1 MKYLITG
8 GLGFIGSNI
17 ATLLSHDNQKV
28 IILDNLDPMYGG
40 NVFNINDAVKNN
52 IKIVNGSVLDEK
64 LLIELIA
71 DVDFVIHTA
80 AQVSYID
87 SLKLYKKEIDLNI
100 NSTINILNAIKQT
113 NRSIKILFTSSR
125 MVYGRTIEENID
137 ENAIP
142 APLSLYGTTKLTS
155 ENIIKIYNKEYN
167 IPFIILRITNPYG
180 IKQQIKHSKY
190 SIVGWFIR
198 QAIENNEIK
207 IFGDGKQKRN
217 YIFSEDI
224 TKIIY
229 QLMLDERSVNN
240 IFNLGSDKNSEF
252 REMIDCVISIVGS
265 GKIKYVDWPEN
276 YENVETKSFNV
287 SIGKLKNIIGNF
299 DFTGLDIGIRQ
310 TIEYYEK
317 YWNQYV

>member
-17 ATLLSHDNQKV
+17 ATLLSHNNQEV
-28 IILDNLDPMYGG
+28 VILDNLDPMYGG
-40 NVFNINDAVKNN
+40 NPFNINDAAQNN
-52 IKIVNGSVLDEK
+52 LRIVNGSVLDEK
-64 LLIELIA
+64 LLVELIA

-100 NSTINILNAIKQT
+100 NSTINVLNAIKQT

-125 MVYGRTIEENID
+125 MVYGKTIEENID
-137 ENAIP
+137 ENT
-142 APLSLYGTTKLTS
+142 APSPVSLYGTTKLTS
-155 ENIIKIYNKEYN
+155 ENIIKIYNKKYN

-180 IKQQIKHSKY
+180 MRQQIKHSKY

-207 IFGDGKQKRN
+207 IFGDGKQNRN

-229 QLMLDERSVNN
+229 RLILDDRSVNN
-240 IFNLGSDKNSEF
+240 IFNSGSDKNCEF
-252 REMIDCVISIVGS
+252 REMIDCIISIVGS
-265 GKIKYVDWPEN
+265 GKIQYVDWPEN

-287 SIGKLKNIIGNF
+287 SIDKLKNNIGNF
-299 DFTGLDIGIRQ
+299 DFTRLDIGIRR
-310 TIEYYEK
+310 TIEYYKK

>member
-17 ATLLSHDNQKV
+17 ATLLSHNNQEV
-28 IILDNLDPMYGG
+28 VILDNLDPMYGG
-40 NVFNINDAVKNN
+40 NPFNINDAAQNN
-52 IKIVNGSVLDEK
+52 LRIVNGSVLDEK
-64 LLIELIA
+64 LLVELIA

-100 NSTINILNAIKQT
+100 NSTINVLNAIKQT

-125 MVYGRTIEENID
+125 MVYGKTIEENID
-137 ENAIP
+137 ENT
-142 APLSLYGTTKLTS
+142 APSPVSLYGTTKLTS
-155 ENIIKIYNKEYN
+155 ENIIKIYNKKYN

-180 IKQQIKHSKY
+180 MRQQIKHSKY

-207 IFGDGKQKRN
+207 IFGDGKQNRN

-229 QLMLDERSVNN
+229 RLILDDRSVNN
-240 IFNLGSDKNSEF
+240 IFNLGSDKNCEF
-252 REMIDCVISIVGS
+252 REMIDCIISIVGS

-287 SIGKLKNIIGNF
+287 SIDKLKNNIGNF
-299 DFTGLDIGIRQ
+299 DFTRLDIGIRR
-310 TIEYYEK
+310 TIEYYKK